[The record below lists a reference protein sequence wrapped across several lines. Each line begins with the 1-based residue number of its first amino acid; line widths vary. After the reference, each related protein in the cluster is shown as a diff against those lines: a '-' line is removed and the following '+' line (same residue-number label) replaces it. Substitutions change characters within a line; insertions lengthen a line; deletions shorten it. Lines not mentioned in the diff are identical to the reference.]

1 MLAGWT
7 VVTTYEERLRAPV
20 AVWFLGWAI
29 SATFG
34 VAFGA
39 ALGLVVGLA
48 ATLVLGGVVSAGLV
62 RAAARVAVVDG
73 ELVAGPA
80 RAPLSALGSPIV
92 LDAERSRHL
101 RGPGSDPAAFH
112 LIRGWV
118 PCAVYLDV
126 VDPGDA
132 TPYWYVATRHPEQ
145 LAAAV
150 ARARRPGADAAG

>member
-1 MLAGWT
+1 M
-7 VVTTYEERLRAPV
+7 TTYEERLHASL
-20 AVWFLGWAI
+20 AVWLVVWAVA
-29 SATFG
+29 ATFG

-39 ALGLVVGLA
+39 ALGLVVGIA
-48 ATLVLGGVVSAGLV
+48 VTAVVGGLVSVALV

-80 RAPLSALGSPIV
+80 RAPLTALGSPIV

-118 PCAVYLDV
+118 SCAVYFDV

-150 ARARRPGADAAG
+150 AAARRPGANAEG